1 MKKGSPHATSSFSK
15 VISFAEKIGLWD
27 GSRKKEEFSFA
38 DAYDP
43 ITFTGA
49 RLSDARVWSFL
60 SRVAAD
66 RSFEK
71 TYENYVLGHNVSAA
85 ARMPLSIE
93 AGVKISALDLMS
105 YMRNHYAPWI
115 PLHEVTAAPC
125 GMRAACIVA
134 QEGMALDSRSDVGA
148 GRLSLAWV

>member
-1 MKKGSPHATSSFSK
+1 MHCVAK

-27 GSRKKEEFSFA
+27 SKLKREDFSFA
-38 DAYDP
+38 DTYDP

-60 SRVAAD
+60 SKVAAD

-71 TYENYVLGHNVSAA
+71 AYENYVLGHNVSAA

-93 AGVKISALDLMS
+93 AGLKISALDLMS
-105 YMRNHYAPWI
+105 HMRNHYESW
-115 PLHEVTAAPC
+115 LVKVVFHVSVAA
-125 GMRAACIVA
+125 G
-134 QEGMALDSRSDVGA
+134 
-148 GRLSLAWV
+148 